1 MGFLRIATIGL
12 TGLFLATNAGAAVIT
27 QTSTFLSAP
36 VSAVFLNSFDPSL
49 GTLDRVELSLAGA
62 VVIQVDTPPL
72 STGFPPQPIPYSFDL
87 MLEQGFEGQGS
98 FDVAFAFDALYL
110 GINGLATGAGGVVV
124 LPPIPFLFDVT
135 FDATTDIPGIATP
148 SFVGP
153 DAVPPVFGRRED
165 FLSPI
170 PGFSTPLAGEH
181 SLNPVFLGSTGP
193 AVTPRIVPGLS
204 MTATLRYFYTAAV
217 NVPEPSG
224 LFLLGLG
231 MAFFRARRARK
242 S

>member
-12 TGLFLATNAGAAVIT
+12 TGLLLATNAGAAVIT

-72 STGFPPQPIPYSFDL
+72 STGFPPQPIPYSFNL

-110 GINGLATGAGGVVV
+110 GINGLATGVGGVVV
-124 LPPIPFLFDVT
+124 LPPIPFLFNVT
-135 FDATTDIPGIATP
+135 FDETTDLPGIATP

-153 DAVPPVFGRRED
+153 DVVPPVFGRRED

-170 PGFSTPLAGEH
+170 PGFATPLAAEH

-193 AVTPRIVPGLS
+193 GVTSTILPGATL
-204 MTATLRYFYTAAV
+204 TATLRYFYTEAV
-217 NVPEPSG
+217 GVPEPAG
-224 LFLLGLG
+224 VFLLCLGIGL
-231 MAFFRARRARK
+231 ARARRARK